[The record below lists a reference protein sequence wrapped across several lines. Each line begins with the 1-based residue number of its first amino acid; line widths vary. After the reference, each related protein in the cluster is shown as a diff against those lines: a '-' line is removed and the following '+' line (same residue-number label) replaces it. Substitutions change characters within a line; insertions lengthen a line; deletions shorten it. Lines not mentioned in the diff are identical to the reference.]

1 VSLAVTGAIHDGERV
16 GLRAENGLIAEL
28 GPHVSAQPGD
38 YLIDGDGTILVAP
51 LINGHTHA
59 AMTLFRGYGD
69 DLPLMRWLEEKIWPI
84 ERRLEPEDVY
94 WGTRLA
100 CLEMIRSGTVRF
112 WDMYWHA
119 PAAARAVADAGTRAT
134 VAAPLIDI
142 DGRSEAMRE
151 AAQDSLDA
159 LVGAGERIDAGLA
172 PHAIYTVTEASL
184 RWIAELAADRGL
196 PVQIHLSET
205 EQEVIDCLAAH
216 GVRPARYLDR
226 VGLLTPGTVL
236 AHGVWLDDDELELIA
251 ERGAVVVTNPVANLK
266 LAVGGV
272 FPYPRAR
279 AAGVQVG
286 LGTDGPGSNNSL
298 DLFAD
303 MKVLALLQKHAAND
317 AAVIDA
323 TETWEIATGR
333 RAPLLGA
340 APGLEVGQPADFL
353 LLRAGAPELSFGE
366 LPAALV
372 YAASGAVVHT
382 TVVAGRVL
390 MHDGEIEGAEEVL
403 ARALER
409 ARALGLAPPLAS
421 AVAAPSP
428 SRTARRG
435 ASLNPDQA

>member
-1 VSLAVTGAIHDGERV
+1 MSLAVTGAVHDGELV
-16 GLRAENGLIAEL
+16 GLRAENGMIVEL
-28 GPHVSAQPGD
+28 GPGVQPQPGD
-38 YLIDGDGTILVAP
+38 DHIDAAGGILVPP

-84 ERRLEPEDVY
+84 ERKLEPEDVY

-119 PAAARAVADAGTRAT
+119 PAAARAVTDTGLRAT

-142 DGRSEAMRE
+142 DGRSEQMRE
-151 AAQDSLDA
+151 AARSSLDEI
-159 LVGAGERIDAGLA
+159 VDAGDRIDAGLA
-172 PHAIYTVTEASL
+172 PHAIYTVTEDSL
-184 RWIAELAADRGL
+184 RWIAELAAERDF

-205 EQEVIDCLAAH
+205 EQEVIDCLAVH
-216 GVRPARYLDR
+216 GERPARYLDR
-226 VGLLTPGTVL
+226 VGLLSPRTVL

-251 ERGAVVVTNPVANLK
+251 ERGAVVVTSPVANLK
-266 LAVGGV
+266 LAVGAV

-286 LGTDGPGSNNSL
+286 LGSDGPGSNNSL

-303 MKVLALLQKHAAND
+303 MKVLALIQKHAAND
-317 AAVIDA
+317 PAAIGA

-340 APGLEVGQPADFL
+340 GVGLDLGHPADFL
-353 LLRAGAPELSFGE
+353 LLRADAPELSFGE

-372 YAASGAVVHT
+372 YAASGAVVHS
-382 TVVAGRVL
+382 TVVAGRAL
-390 MHDGEIEGAEEVL
+390 MRDGEIQGAEEVL
-403 ARALER
+403 AHALER
-409 ARALGLAPPLAS
+409 ARGLGLAPPVAS
-421 AVAAPSP
+421 P
-428 SRTARRG
+428 
-435 ASLNPDQA
+435 ASSA

>member
-1 VSLAVTGAIHDGERV
+1 MSLAVTGALLDGDPV
-16 GLRAENGLIAEL
+16 GLRTRDKIICEI
-28 GPHVSAQPGD
+28 GPGVQPQPGD
-38 YLIDGDGTILVAP
+38 DVLDARGTILVPP

-84 ERRLEPEDVY
+84 ERRLESEDVY

-119 PAAARAVADAGTRAT
+119 PAAARAVADAGMRAT

-142 DGRSEAMRE
+142 DGRSEEMRE
-151 AAQDSLDA
+151 AAQRSLDE
-159 LVGAGERIDAGLA
+159 LESAGERINAGLA

-184 RWIAELAADRGL
+184 RWIAELAAERDF

-205 EQEVIDCLAAH
+205 EQEVIDCLAVH
-216 GVRPARYLDR
+216 GERPARYLDR
-226 VGLLTPGTVL
+226 VGLLSPRTVL
-236 AHGVWLDDDELELIA
+236 AHGVWLDDDELELIS

-266 LAVGGV
+266 LAVGAV

-317 AAVIDA
+317 AAAIGAV
-323 TETWEIATGR
+323 ETWEIATGR
-333 RAPLLGA
+333 RAPLLGGA
-340 APGLEVGQPADFL
+340 DLEVGQPADFL
-353 LLRAGAPELSFGE
+353 LLRAGASELSLGE

-372 YAASGAVVHT
+372 YAASGAVVHS
-382 TVVAGRVL
+382 TVVGGRVL
-390 MHDGEIEGAEEVL
+390 MRNGEIEGAEEVL
-403 ARALER
+403 AHALER
-409 ARALGLAPPLAS
+409 ARGLGLAPPVTSAHADELA
-421 AVAAPSP
+421 
-428 SRTARRG
+428 
-435 ASLNPDQA
+435 